1 MFGTEGMTEALKAR
15 ASRRATLDCYT
26 NEGTLRA
33 FSKTVA
39 VKTNERTALVNLTD
53 QVRAFVE
60 STGVKD
66 GYVQVSSLH
75 TTAGL
80 IINEWQDALLGDI
93 KAMIERIIPRDNYYR
108 HNDPEWSD
116 CDRNNADAHLRN
128 VVVGH
133 CLSVPIAQGELV
145 LGRWQSVILA
155 EFDGPKQR
163 NVFMQ
168 VCGI

>member
-1 MFGTEGMTEALKAR
+1 MTGVLKAC
-15 ASRRATLDCYT
+15 ASGRATLDCYT

-39 VKTNERTALVNLTD
+39 VETNERTALVNLTD

-80 IINEWQDALLGDI
+80 IITEWQDALLGDI
-93 KAMIERIIPRDNYYR
+93 KAMIERIIPTDTYYR
-108 HNDPEWSD
+108 HNDPECSD
-116 CDRNNADAHLRN
+116 CDRHNADSHLRN

-133 CLSVPIAQGELV
+133 SLSVPIAQGELV
-145 LGRWQSVILA
+145 LGRWQSVMLA

-163 NVFMQ
+163 TVFMQ